1 LVGWQFGV
9 SDGRD
14 HEPDGQNIEFNSDL
28 LVGAFQGKLRATL

>member
-1 LVGWQFGV
+1 LVDKQFGI

-28 LVGAFQGKLRATL
+28 LVGAFQGKLRATP